1 MVLRPELTN
10 LWDLRRRVLKFL
22 IWAQKGSVA
31 NIIAN
36 SNNVRAF
43 MTFPGIDVDAV
54 KVEGKGTKVSAD
66 KPGSGEGDLELCIPR
81 PGKTRQK
88 SMDVRNSSDPTIIY
102 STVIEEL
109 I

>member
-1 MVLRPELTN
+1 MWKAR
-10 LWDLRRRVLKFL
+10 
-22 IWAQKGSVA
+22 
-31 NIIAN
+31 
-36 SNNVRAF
+36 SNGINVRAF
-43 MTFPGIDVDAV
+43 MTFPGIDVNAV

-66 KPGSGEGDLELCIPR
+66 KPESGEGDLELCIPR